1 MHFALFC
8 CELRRLDSA
17 LVQSIPSRMPSPPIA
32 SRLLFFRIT
41 SRVTFVCFFF
51 WMVHRYLV

>member
-8 CELRRLDSA
+8 CELRGLDSA
-17 LVQSIPSRMPSPPIA
+17 LVQSIPSRMPSFPPIA
-32 SRLLFFRIT
+32 PRLLFFLDYLACC
-41 SRVTFVCFFF
+41 VCLFF